1 MRVPYRSLLKLG
13 NNLELDED
21 RIYAILAT
29 TQYQEEEKRQRVV
42 ELWFRKEAEPT
53 WEGLHRGAPLLLLTG
68 AVTSLH
74 LGESS
79 TSMDSAQPL
88 PVLSPSLTK
97 YVCGTGSTEESRTI
111 VPENCACAICGV
123 R

>member
-1 MRVPYRSLLKLG
+1 MSVGIKLCDAVNEVMGVPYCSLLKLG

-53 WEGLHRGAPLLLLTG
+53 WEELHRAVAPLLLLTG
-68 AVTSLH
+68 EVTALH

-79 TSMDSAQPL
+79 TSMDSVP
-88 PVLSPSLTK
+88 PVLSPSLTSK
-97 YVCGTGSTEESRTI
+97 RF
-111 VPENCACAICGV
+111 
-123 R
+123 

>member
-1 MRVPYRSLLKLG
+1 MSVGIELCDAVNEVMSVPCRSLLKLG

-29 TQYQEEEKRQRVV
+29 TQYQEEEKRQRLV

-53 WEGLHRGAPLLLLTG
+53 WEELHRAVAPLTCILLTG
-68 AVTSLH
+68 EVTSLH

-79 TSMDSAQPL
+79 TSMDSVP
-88 PVLSPSLTK
+88 PVLSPSLTSK
-97 YVCGTGSTEESRTI
+97 RF
-111 VPENCACAICGV
+111 
-123 R
+123 